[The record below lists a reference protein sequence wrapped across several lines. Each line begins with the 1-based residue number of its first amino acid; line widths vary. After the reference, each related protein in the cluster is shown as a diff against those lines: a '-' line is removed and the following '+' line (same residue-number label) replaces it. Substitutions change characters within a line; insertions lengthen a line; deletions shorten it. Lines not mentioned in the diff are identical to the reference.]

1 MRSILAFVLLL
12 VVAAPMSAAMV
23 TRDLRSDCAGT
34 TLEATV
40 VWEDSDAQR
49 RPVLLMVPNWL
60 GLTPAA
66 IDQAKTIAA
75 FGYVV
80 YVADV
85 YGGRPADTDGAKAMA
100 GALRG
105 DRPLLRR
112 RSAHHLE
119 QIRALVGGD
128 IPMDATRCAAI
139 GFCFGGGAVLELARS
154 GADIPAVV
162 SFHGNLDTPD
172 PKDAERITASILVLH
187 GAIDPVVPPE
197 QVAAFQAEMEAA
209 KVDYQFV
216 AYGGAYHSFT
226 DPKAATPG
234 RSVYDAKV
242 CARAYALM
250 RSFLAEHFAAP

>member
-1 MRSILAFVLLL
+1 MRSILLLGL
-12 VVAAPMSAAMV
+12 AAPMSAAMV
-23 TRDLRSDCAGT
+23 TRDLTSDCEGT
-34 TLEATV
+34 VLEATV
-40 VWEDSDAQR
+40 VWDDTAADP
-49 RPVLLMVPNWL
+49 RPILLMVPNWL

-66 IDQAKTIAA
+66 VDQARTIAA

-85 YGGRPADTDGAKAMA
+85 YGGTPADTDGARAMA
-100 GALRG
+100 GALRA

-112 RSAHHLE
+112 RVAHHLE
-119 QIRALVGGD
+119 QIREITGGG
-128 IPMDATRCAAI
+128 IPVDATRCAAI

-154 GADIPAVV
+154 GADLPAVV

-172 PKDAERITASILVLH
+172 PRDAEQITASVLVLH

-234 RSVYDAKV
+234 RSVYDPKV

-250 RSFLAEHFAAP
+250 RSFLAERFAAP